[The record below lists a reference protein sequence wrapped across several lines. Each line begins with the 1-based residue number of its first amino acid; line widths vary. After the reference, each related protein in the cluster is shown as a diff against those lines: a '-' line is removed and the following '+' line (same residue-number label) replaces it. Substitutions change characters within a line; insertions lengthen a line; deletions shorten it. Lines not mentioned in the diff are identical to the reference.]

1 MNVYV
6 PVSCDFYD
14 RLEELVIR
22 KRKISFEVSE
32 NPESS
37 PRKMENVRILDLVSM
52 NREEF
57 AVLESGEKIRLDYIF
72 KILS

>member
-14 RLEELVIR
+14 RLEEFVLR
-22 KRKISFEVSE
+22 KRMVSLEISET
-32 NPESS
+32 PEF
-37 PRKMENVRILDLVSM
+37 PLRTLEKVRILDLVSS

-57 AVLESGEKIRLDYIF
+57 AVLESGEKIRLDYIL
-72 KILS
+72 KVLP

>member
-14 RLEELVIR
+14 RLEEFVLR
-22 KRKISFEVSE
+22 KRTVSLEISET
-32 NPESS
+32 PEF
-37 PRKMENVRILDLVSM
+37 PLRTLEKVRILDLVSS

-57 AVLESGEKIRLDYIF
+57 AVLESGEKIRLDYIL
-72 KILS
+72 KVLP

>member
-14 RLEELVIR
+14 RLEEFVLR
-22 KRKISFEVSE
+22 KRKVSLEVSE
-32 NPESS
+32 PPESP
-37 PRKMENVRILDLVSM
+37 PRKVENVRILDLVSM

-57 AVLESGEKIRLDYIF
+57 AVLEDGEKIRLDYIL
-72 KILS
+72 KIHV

>member
-6 PVSCDFYD
+6 PVSCEFYD

-22 KRKISFEVSE
+22 QRKVSLEVSE
-32 NPESS
+32 NSEAQ
-37 PRKMENVRILDLVSM
+37 PRKMENVRILDLTSM

-57 AVLESGEKIRLDYIF
+57 AVLEDGEKIRLDYIL
-72 KILS
+72 KIIS